1 MSTTIEE
8 LEERVKKLESK
19 SGSEKV
25 LTKQFSS
32 VGNISSDFL
41 IKTHGNVKIQVNR
54 KFIDLVK
61 GGVLAVDTGCI
72 YEADEVGTSDG
83 IYVIGEGDDVSVVLK
98 VGDQEIT
105 LVGEVGTTYVSFVGE
120 QETTAEMKYQALTN
134 IGFIY
139 ATLDDVDADALQN
152 GIIYVESTQKLYIV
166 ENGVLTEYTVE
177 FPNPYTEQFV
187 IAKDDDS
194 EGALVIEGDGEENSI
209 IMGDTFMIY
218 VDDDDTYFN
227 SDGNYYFQIGDK
239 TYVTISK
246 NSVTFENDVISNY
259 FGSVDASSTYGF
271 RLYMLNGE
279 SYLEVDNLIVRNS
292 DEDEEEEEDEDM
304 CHPYPTW
311 WFYDNNAIDSCTATT
326 GWTAT
331 ESDDDEEEDEDD
343 EEEEETDPTLANDAT
358 SYTLALQYANSF
370 SPADIL
376 YAYIVQDNDFKIVAF
391 QVTGT
396 TIQYDTDGYEFTIYQ
411 SDSGTYAL
419 AYGEYLY
426 FSEVQT
432 DDDGNEY
439 LAFVL
444 DSDDWEET
452 SKSTVT
458 IDDEEYDLVD
468 SYTIKAADDS
478 GYSFDGYIEIII
490 GDDVIRFTID
500 SDVET
505 KDCVVCTLLTSLDIT
520 AVELA
525 EQLQDIWIFKVARG
539 QEVDSDGNLLFY
551 DSDGNVITQVVETN
565 EDTGETTTYYQDAEG
580 NTVTVFIEGTDDTG
594 ATTYQ
599 DESGNTITQVTE
611 TDEETGETVTYYQD
625 ANGNTV
631 EGVAISSA
639 ITDQAILSVG
649 QNIDVKYSAT
659 TDEVSDQTNSLVRI
673 GVLDTLGK
681 NRVTNVPIEDETEST
696 EETDTTLMGADD
708 ESTDTEDTEST
719 EEEESDT
726 EVVLEPITGVGIYAN
741 EIIAYEA
748 QYEDGY
754 ILLEDDDT
762 SRFASTE
769 WVNFKLKTLV
779 EWEGLITEE
788 TEDSYIIGTL
798 TINGDENII
807 YGVDS
812 GSDVT
817 WKGLYTALTGTSIGT
832 LTVDENN
839 FTIYA
844 PLSDVSWDGEY
855 DSGVLIGTLT
865 INGDDYNIYSPVA
878 EEVEAGDTVSW
889 DGEYDSGT
897 LLGTLTI
904 NGDDNEIYTKPAFT
918 KVVNYTDVGNLT
930 SLEATDS
937 KNTII
942 FATDDDIVKISS
954 TSSQITNSQGIVFG
968 FSVDTDEIKS
978 LIEVDAEYEEGTKI
992 ATINGVEIY
1001 CPESS
1006 GSGDSHWYLSGSSLF
1021 ASDDSTTA
1029 EYAAYATNFYTQSDE
1044 RLKENIQNISIDDIY
1059 KIENVELKQFNFKK
1073 GNTEK
1078 KYGVIAQ
1085 QVEQVGLNNLVSTSN
1100 NGYKSVDYTSLL
1112 ILEILYLRQRNIELE
1127 NRLNRIEQLLNI

>member
-194 EGALVIEGDGEENSI
+194 EGALIIEGDGEENSI
-209 IMGDTFMIY
+209 VMGDTFMLY
-218 VDDDDTYFN
+218 VDDGDTYFN

-292 DEDEEEEEDEDM
+292 DDEDEEQEEEEDEDM

-343 EEEEETDPTLANDAT
+343 EEEETDPTLANDAT
-358 SYTLALQYANSF
+358 SYTLTLQYANSF
-370 SPADIL
+370 SIADIL

-419 AYGEYLY
+419 AYGEQLY
-426 FSEVQT
+426 FSETQT

-458 IDDEEYDLVD
+458 INDEEYDLVD

-478 GYSFDGYIEIII
+478 GYSFDGYIEIVI

-525 EQLQDIWIFKVARG
+525 EQLQNIWIFKVA
-539 QEVDSDGNLLFY
+539 
-551 DSDGNVITQVVETN
+551 N
-565 EDTGETTTYYQDAEG
+565 EDG
-580 NTVTVFIEGTDDTG
+580 
-594 ATTYQ
+594 
-599 DESGNTITQVTE
+599 DEP
-611 TDEETGETVTYYQD
+611 
-625 ANGNTV
+625 
-631 EGVAISSA
+631 
-639 ITDQAILSVG
+639 ILSIG
-649 QNIDVKYSAT
+649 PNIDIKYSSSVDDVE
-659 TDEVSDQTNSLVRI
+659 DETNSLVRI
-673 GVLDTLGK
+673 GVLDTLEK
-681 NRVTNVPIEDETEST
+681 NRIDNTLESGIE
-696 EETDTTLMGADD
+696 A
-708 ESTDTEDTEST
+708 
-719 EEEESDT
+719 
-726 EVVLEPITGVGIYAN
+726 ITGIGVYAN
-741 EIIAYEA
+741 ELVALEA
-748 QYEDGY
+748 QYEEGY
-754 ILLEDDDT
+754 ELPKSDNS

-769 WVNFKLKTLV
+769 WVCNKIVQAGYYYSTTSVDDEDEEPENPTYIGTTLDDYEGV
-779 EWEGLITEE
+779 SEEVPYVWYTNDGEEWTLIEKYIEPDDDYYYIATTSYISLNYTEDGVSYNGNYPGGFMAIVTDSGDTEYYTFYLTSSLSGARKGKMYNDVDDVSGLTASNSASLYLTTPTSNDESEDYFDLVMMFLDE
-788 TEDSYIIGTL
+788 TEAGQVPSLTGFYYIWQISKDAVESGSITWDDIELVQTTGAASTSLDNDLAYTTAGMINTFDSGKYWCTTNEDGYIVYNGTAYDELGDTSEEYNEDGSLNVHYSSYRAGTVYYRWADIGWLKRWISNVMAIMYVNNKSLYSSTFNRLIINTMTSYTL
-798 TINGDENII
+798 HCGYGGSITISCWTNSEPTFYTDYMFMPSVNITARLIWNYNIVDVSVYHANIGAIDKTVGQANSSYFSGTTSKAQYTNRFMEVGTIEQAWIHFTRMYNYTSKYNDEN
-807 YGVDS
+807 D
-812 GSDVT
+812 DT
-817 WKGLYTALTGTSIGT
+817 TGTR
-832 LTVDENN
+832 EYY
-839 FTIYA
+839 IYHKFDA
-844 PLSDVSWDGEY
+844 ETDTE
-855 DSGVLIGTLT
+855 
-865 INGDDYNIYSPVA
+865 DDYQAAIVR
-878 EEVEAGDTVSW
+878 V
-889 DGEYDSGT
+889 DGHDLIRT
-897 LLGTLTI
+897 
-904 NGDDNEIYTKPAFT
+904 
-918 KVVNYTDVGNLT
+918 
-930 SLEATDS
+930 
-937 KNTII
+937 
-942 FATDDDIVKISS
+942 
-954 TSSQITNSQGIVFG
+954 QQGSFQ
-968 FSVDTDEIKS
+968 
-978 LIEVDAEYEEGTKI
+978 
-992 ATINGVEIY
+992 
-1001 CPESS
+1001 
-1006 GSGDSHWYLSGSSLF
+1006 
-1021 ASDDSTTA
+1021 TT
-1029 EYAAYATNFYTQSDE
+1029 
-1044 RLKENIQNISIDDIY
+1044 
-1059 KIENVELKQFNFKK
+1059 
-1073 GNTEK
+1073 
-1078 KYGVIAQ
+1078 
-1085 QVEQVGLNNLVSTSN
+1085 
-1100 NGYKSVDYTSLL
+1100 
-1112 ILEILYLRQRNIELE
+1112 
-1127 NRLNRIEQLLNI
+1127 